1 MIINLT
7 LFIIFVMALLYKLTT
22 IIIYIYF
29 ILCNYVRCMWDGM
42 DESVRGGGQWG
53 KANAKNCTINPNFLL
68 LTESFPESAQNEQN
82 QKCSVLDTKKKAP
95 PAFFCAC
102 RKPPACTRPQLRHP
116 VLTPLF
122 MLKWFRRGLGWFR
135 RGLGWET
142 LYFSFLTQTFWI
154 YIYINEGYVWNQCFS
169 LLSLSSL
176 IRIFFVFAYLA
187 FTRVTPLYLLYHIS
201 NSPYLMY
208 SVTLHVFYYMYILSH
223 SMTCHTIYFRH
234 ILIYNNG

>member
-95 PAFFCAC
+95 PAFFLCLSKTTCLHQA
-102 RKPPACTRPQLRHP
+102 TIE
-116 VLTPLF
+116 TPRF
-122 MLKWFRRGLGWFR
+122 NA
-135 RGLGWET
+135 
-142 LYFSFLTQTFWI
+142 TF
-154 YIYINEGYVWNQCFS
+154 
-169 LLSLSSL
+169 
-176 IRIFFVFAYLA
+176 
-187 FTRVTPLYLLYHIS
+187 
-201 NSPYLMY
+201 
-208 SVTLHVFYYMYILSH
+208 HVKVV
-223 SMTCHTIYFRH
+223 
-234 ILIYNNG
+234 